1 MAIAKQMLPTQVP
14 HIVSAQ
20 PKRLKHL
27 IYKKPPNSL
36 SSQCLIQ
43 IDLISTRPRSAA
55 VFHPGTTGTKKKAN
69 VANIS
74 GPYLFEFG
82 IFLLLD
88 L

>member
-1 MAIAKQMLPTQVP
+1 MAIAKQILPNQVP
-14 HIVSAQ
+14 KIVSAQ

-27 IYKKPPNSL
+27 IYKKPPNSV
-36 SSQCLIQ
+36 SSQWRLQ

-69 VANIS
+69 VAKRS
-74 GPYLFEFG
+74 GPYLLPFG
-82 IFLLLD
+82 NFLLLD